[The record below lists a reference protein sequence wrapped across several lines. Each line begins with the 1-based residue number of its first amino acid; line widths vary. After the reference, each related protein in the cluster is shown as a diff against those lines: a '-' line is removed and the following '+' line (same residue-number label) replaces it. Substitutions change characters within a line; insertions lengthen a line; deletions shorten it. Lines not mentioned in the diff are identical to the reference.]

1 MLTAGID
8 EAGRGPL
15 AGPVVAAAVIIP
27 DHEEP
32 LAGLADS
39 KQLTAAEREELYVE
53 IVQRYAYGIG
63 IVPHDVIDQ
72 LNILQATFQ
81 AMREA
86 VEKLNV
92 TPQLCLVDGNK
103 LIPKLGI
110 KQKAIVKGDAKIPAI
125 SAASIIAKVTRD
137 RMMYTYDMLY
147 PEYKFAEHKG
157 YGTAEH
163 IALLEKLGPSPIH
176 RKSFKLKGDQL
187 TLF

>member
-27 DHEEP
+27 ENEAP
-32 LAGLADS
+32 MAGLKDS
-39 KQLTAAEREELYVE
+39 KQLTAAEREALYVE
-53 IVQRYAYGIG
+53 IVQRYAYGVG
-63 IVPHDVIDQ
+63 IVPHDIIDQ
-72 LNILQATFQ
+72 INILQATFQ

-86 VEKLNV
+86 VSKLPEA
-92 TPQLCLVDGNK
+92 PQICLIDGNHT
-103 LIPKLGI
+103 IPKLGL
-110 KQKAIVKGDAKIPAI
+110 KQKAIVKGDSKIPAI
-125 SAASIIAKVTRD
+125 SAASIVAKVTRD
-137 RMMYTYDMLY
+137 RMMHTYDMLY

-163 IALLEKLGPSPIH
+163 IALLEKHGPSPIP

-187 TLF
+187 PLF

>member
-27 DHEEP
+27 EGEIP
-32 LAGLADS
+32 LPGLNDS
-39 KQLTAAEREELYVE
+39 KQLSAAEREELYVE
-53 IVQRYAYGIG
+53 ITTRYHFGIG
-63 IVPHDVIDQ
+63 VIPHDVIDQ
-72 LNILQATFQ
+72 INILQATFQ

-86 VEKLNV
+86 ISKLPK
-92 TPQLCLVDGNK
+92 TPDLCLIDGNK
-103 LIPKLGI
+103 TIPKLGI
-110 KQKAIVKGDAKIPAI
+110 KQKAIVKGDASEPVI

-137 RMMYTYDMLY
+137 RMMYTYHMLY

-163 IALLEKLGPSPIH
+163 VALLEKLGPSPIH
-176 RKSFKLKGDQL
+176 RKSFKLKSDQL
-187 TLF
+187 ALF

>member
-1 MLTAGID
+1 MRTAGID

-27 DHEEP
+27 DSEVP
-32 LAGLADS
+32 IPGLADS

-53 IVQRYAYGIG
+53 ITTRYHFGVG

-72 LNILQATFQ
+72 INILQATFQ

-86 VEKLNV
+86 VLKL
-92 TPQLCLVDGNK
+92 PKPPELCLVDGNK
-103 LIPKLGI
+103 TIPRLGI
-110 KQKAIVKGDAKIPAI
+110 KQRAIVKGDATEPAI
-125 SAASIIAKVTRD
+125 SAASIVAKVTRD

-147 PEYKFAEHKG
+147 PAYKFAEHKG
-157 YGTAEH
+157 YGTADH
-163 IALLEKLGPSPIH
+163 IAILEKLGPSPIH